1 MATSDITHKIVH
13 QELALDSYLRTLLEE
28 MPSEETEAIAQ
39 PPIEAK
45 KPEPVVREKPEFR
58 ETSRA
63 LAPIPVEL
71 PLATNATKPLAIMP
85 EWSQHEFQALF
96 FKIGQLI
103 LATPLVELSRTI
115 KFNRSITKIPGQP
128 SWFIGLLED
137 QQRKVGILDTGQLI
151 MGASFANKRDLDEQ
165 PFRSMLITQDG
176 NWALACDELLS
187 IGKVQPDQV
196 RWRTNRKQRP
206 WLIGTV
212 IEELTAVI
220 DVKQLTPRRNIG

>member
-1 MATSDITHKIVH
+1 MAASDIKHKIVH

-28 MPSEETEAIAQ
+28 IPSGETETIAQ
-39 PPIEAK
+39 EPIEAK
-45 KPEPVVREKPEFR
+45 KPEPVVREKPKLR

-63 LAPIPVEL
+63 LEPIPVEL
-71 PLATNATKPLAIMP
+71 PLVPNATMPLAIMP

-115 KFNRSITKIPGQP
+115 KFNRTITKIPGQP

-151 MGASFANKRDLDEQ
+151 MGKSFANKRDLDEQ
-165 PFRSMLITQDG
+165 PFKSMLITQDG

-196 RWRTNRKQRP
+196 RWRTNRQQRP

-220 DVKQLTPRRNIG
+220 DVKQLTPRRNIS